1 MSILS
6 AVQLVSEK
14 MGVTVKAN
22 NLTDHDYAF
31 KSVNNKGIRP
41 YWNRVR
47 SSRGGLI
54 L

>member
-22 NLTDHDYAF
+22 NLTDQLNAMNDADSYD
-31 KSVNNKGIRP
+31 
-41 YWNRVR
+41 
-47 SSRGGLI
+47 SRT
-54 L
+54 